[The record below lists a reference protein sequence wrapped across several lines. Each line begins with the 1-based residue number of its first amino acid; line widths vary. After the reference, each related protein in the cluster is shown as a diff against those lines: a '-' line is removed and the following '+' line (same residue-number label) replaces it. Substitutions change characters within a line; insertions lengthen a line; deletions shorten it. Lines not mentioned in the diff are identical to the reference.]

1 MSTEKEEVVG
11 LRLLDGNEVIA
22 TKHPEM
28 TGHSYSSMLKIVVH
42 PSGQATMLPYVDLSA
57 FDKKLKIKPEHIVLT
72 YPATGAV
79 RKQYDQFEEI
89 MKKQQSKII
98 VPEKKIIT

>member
-57 FDKKLKIKPEHIVLT
+57 FDKKLKHIVLT